1 MIDLE
6 FSGKSK
12 RDTQVRQR
20 WKEYLDHLKNLGQDP
35 EQQKEQLLIWTQRKY
50 ELLANLLYEMGVAV
64 GYPFDK
70 VEIMRGIYAPIG
82 HANWEFETH
91 AVRRLLLEILAG
103 HRALPMDVRSLPAV
117 EAPPAASAT
126 ANLPAIQ
133 SNQ

>member
-35 EQQKEQLLIWTQRKY
+35 EQQKEQLLIWTQRKD

-91 AVRRLLLEILAG
+91 ALRKLLLEVLAG
-103 HRALPMDVRSLPAV
+103 NRALPMDVRSLPAV
-117 EAPPAASAT
+117 ERPPT
-126 ANLPAIQ
+126 PPPIQ